1 MLKNLFVDV
10 EVVEP
15 GPADPGAV
23 VLDHHGRHRGHQT
36 TGAAERYG
44 VQICQNQKEMSILT
58 CGDNVINRNVH
69 FMI

>member
-23 VLDHHGRHRGHQT
+23 VLDHHGRHGSHQAA
-36 TGAAERYG
+36 GAGEDF
-44 VQICQNQKEMSILT
+44 NK
-58 CGDNVINRNVH
+58 
-69 FMI
+69 